1 MKKVYHHL
9 KKEKKLNSAEIKEN
23 QVISNVSSKPLKPHS
38 IFLN

>member
-23 QVISNVSSKPLKPHS
+23 QVHLQC
-38 IFLN
+38 FE